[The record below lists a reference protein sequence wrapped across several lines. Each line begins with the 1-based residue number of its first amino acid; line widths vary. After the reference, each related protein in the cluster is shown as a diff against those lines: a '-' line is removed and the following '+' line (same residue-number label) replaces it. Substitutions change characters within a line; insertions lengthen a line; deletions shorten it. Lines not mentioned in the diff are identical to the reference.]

1 MTIKMKWLA
10 RAAGTALSAAAISLM
25 GVGSAMSQPTDM
37 LEIKLA
43 LGVIDANFN
52 PTNASVFKLAES
64 LGYYEK
70 HGVKVTIVALD
81 GTPQAV
87 AALNS
92 GAVDVADITMDAAI
106 RLRADNGLPV
116 RGIVGVSMGGNF
128 LIAAKDEIETMEDLK
143 GKAYAIADNGSL
155 DHQLTRVVL
164 RSFGMEDTDP
174 NFVAIGA
181 PDVRVQALAAGRVD
195 ATTVSFGTYMSIV
208 DVPGVHVLL
217 DSDEFSSRGPALS
230 KFVATLDTTIEAKRE
245 ALQRFTD
252 ALIDTSRAM
261 AADPQRWIDEAVA
274 ARPDLTP
281 DNIKMT
287 SSLIAN
293 RWCVYGCMN
302 AGQLEKSVDFVYGN
316 PDFAEVKAVGLEDVV
331 DLSFTQKSYE
341 TLGAYDGAM
350 LDAR

>member
-1 MTIKMKWLA
+1 MTVQMKSWA
-10 RAAGTALSAAAISLM
+10 RVAALLLSAATLGLVAA
-25 GVGSAMSQPTDM
+25 GPAMSQPKDV

-64 LGYYEK
+64 MGFYAK
-70 HGVKVTIVALD
+70 HGVKVEIIALD
-81 GTPQAV
+81 GSPQAV

-92 GAVDVADITMDAAI
+92 GAVDIADISIDAAI
-106 RLRADNGLPV
+106 RLRADNDLPV

-128 LIAAKDEIETMEDLK
+128 LIAAKDEIQTIEDLK

-164 RSFGMEDTDP
+164 RSFGFPETDLS
-174 NFVAIGA
+174 FVSIGA

-195 ATTVSFGTYMSIV
+195 ATTVSFGTYMSIA
-208 DVPGVHVLL
+208 DVKGVHVLL
-217 DSDEFSSRGPALS
+217 DSNEFSQRGPALS
-230 KFVATLDTTIEAKRE
+230 KFVAALDSTIETKRE

-261 AADPQRWIDEAVA
+261 AEHPQEWIDAAVE

-281 DNIKMT
+281 ANIKST
-287 SSLIAN
+287 SDLIAK

-302 AGQLEKSVDFVYGN
+302 PTELEKSVDFVYGN
-316 PDFAEVKAVGLEDVV
+316 PDFAEVKVVGFNDVV
-331 DLSFTQKSYE
+331 DLSFTEKAYE
-341 TLGAYDGAM
+341 NLGAYDGTV
-350 LDAR
+350 LDVR

>member
-1 MTIKMKWLA
+1 MTMKMMPLA
-10 RAAGTALSAAAISLM
+10 RATATLLSAATMTLLAGGQAL
-25 GVGSAMSQPTDM
+25 GQPSDM

-64 LGYYEK
+64 FGFYEK

-92 GAVDVADITMDAAI
+92 GAVDIADITIDAAI

-128 LIAAKDEIETMEDLK
+128 LMAAKTEIETIADLK
-143 GKAYAIADNGSL
+143 GRAYAIADNGSL

-164 RSFGMEDTDP
+164 RSFGMADTDP

-181 PDVRVQALAAGRVD
+181 PDVRVQALAAGRID

-217 DSDEFSSRGPALS
+217 DADEFSERGPALS
-230 KFVATLDTTIEAKRE
+230 KFVATLDSTIETKRE

-261 AADPQRWIDEAVA
+261 ADNPQRWIDAAVE
-274 ARPDLTP
+274 ARPDLEP
-281 DNIKMT
+281 DNIQTT
-287 SSLIAN
+287 SNLIAT

-302 AGQLEKSVDFVYGN
+302 AAQLEKSVAFVYDN
-316 PDFAEVKAVGLEDVV
+316 PDFADVNVIRFEDVV
-331 DLSFTQKSYE
+331 DLSFTEKAFE
-341 TLGAYDGAM
+341 TLGAHEGEG
-350 LDAR
+350 LDLR